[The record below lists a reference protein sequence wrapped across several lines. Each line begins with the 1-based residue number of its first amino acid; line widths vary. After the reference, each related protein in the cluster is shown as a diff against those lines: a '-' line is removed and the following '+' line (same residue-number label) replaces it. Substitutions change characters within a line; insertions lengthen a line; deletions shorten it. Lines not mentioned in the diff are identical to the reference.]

1 MAVRPPSKSIAEYQA
16 ELKALGEEMYNH
28 SLELVRLKR
37 ELEIANREQ
46 ESLLHFISHEVKGYL
61 TKSEAAFASITE
73 GDYGHIPE
81 KLKTMSWAA
90 LSEVRK
96 GVATVMDILEAT
108 NFKKGT
114 VAYAKKKFDLR
125 AAIRDVVSQLEPTA
139 SEKGLSIELS
149 IGEGEFLFEGD
160 EDKLKRHVI
169 RNLIDNAIK
178 YTPRGVVKVVLTD
191 GGHGKDSI
199 KTNVHSTG
207 YGLYIAKKIVEAHGG
222 KIWAKSDGQDKG
234 ARFVVEL
241 PLT

>member
-1 MAVRPPSKSIAEYQA
+1 MRSKDISQKAKPP
-16 ELKALGEEMYNH
+16 
-28 SLELVRLKR
+28 
-37 ELEIANREQ
+37 
-46 ESLLHFISHEVKGYL
+46 LHPLQK
-61 TKSEAAFASITE
+61 
-73 GDYGHIPE
+73 
-81 KLKTMSWAA
+81 SWAA

-191 GGHGKDSI
+191 GSVI
-199 KTNVHSTG
+199 RF
-207 YGLYIAKKIVEAHGG
+207 IVEDNGRQTCTPPAT
-222 KIWAKSDGQDKG
+222 ASTSRRKSSKPMAGVSG
-234 ARFVVEL
+234 RSPMATARARCSSWSFRLREGNF
-241 PLT
+241 PSRHTDNR